1 MTTSQMPFFSELA
14 GGHDG
19 PPIPEA
25 KRAYFQARLRNRLFN
40 LILQKFLQEQQ
51 SGLTKAALARR
62 IGKTPDVVN
71 RWLGAPSNL
80 TLDTV
85 SDLLLG
91 IGAEEL
97 KLETSSVLNQSPT
110 NFFHSDWIKE
120 DEQSTRS
127 QPPRAKA
134 NDLGMDSQ
142 QTDLWYKY
150 RLGSKSQE
158 ERIPGL
164 IAGVI

>member
-1 MTTSQMPFFSELA
+1 MTTSQMPFFSEIA
-14 GGHDG
+14 SGHHG

-40 LILQKFLQEQQ
+40 FIVKKFLQEQQ
-51 SGLTKAALARR
+51 RGLTKAALARR

-97 KLETSSVLNQSPT
+97 KPETSSLLDQRPT
-110 NFFHSDWIKE
+110 NFLHADWIKL

-127 QPPRAKA
+127 QPPRPKA
-134 NDLGMDSQ
+134 NELGTQSQ
-142 QTDLWYKY
+142 Q
-150 RLGSKSQE
+150 QM
-158 ERIPGL
+158 IPAALMG
-164 IAGVI
+164 AK

>member
-1 MTTSQMPFFSELA
+1 VTTSQTPFFSEIA
-14 GGHDG
+14 SGHHG

-40 LILQKFLQEQQ
+40 FIVEKFLQQQ
-51 SGLTKAALARR
+51 QRHGLTKAALARR

-97 KLETSSVLNQSPT
+97 KPETSSLLEQNPT
-110 NFFHSDWIKE
+110 NFLHADWIKL

-127 QPPRAKA
+127 QPPRPKA
-134 NDLGMDSQ
+134 NELGTQCQ
-142 QTDLWYKY
+142 Q
-150 RLGSKSQE
+150 Q
-158 ERIPGL
+158 RIPAALMG
-164 IAGVI
+164 AK

>member
-14 GGHDG
+14 SGHDG

-40 LILQKFLQEQQ
+40 FIVEKFLREQQ
-51 SGLTKAALARR
+51 RGLTKAALARR

-91 IGAEEL
+91 ISAEEL
-97 KLETSSVLNQSPT
+97 KPETSLLLNQRPP
-110 NFFHSDWIKE
+110 NFLHADWIKP

-127 QPPRAKA
+127 QPPRPKA
-134 NDLGMDSQ
+134 NELGTQ
-142 QTDLWYKY
+142 L
-150 RLGSKSQE
+150 QE
-158 ERIPGL
+158 QRIPAALTG
-164 IAGVI
+164 AK